1 MLRHGRNNVRAL
13 DGPIQLADGFNKML
27 EKVESTYEAWFKI
40 WRDSWVP
47 KLMRAPKW
55 YRSDTDLHIG
65 DLVYFQRTANELGS
79 KYGRWVVGQVSDIE
93 RGSDGVVRRVW
104 INYKNSGEDNF
115 QKTERSIRSLIKI
128 FSLRL

>member
-79 KYGRWVVGQVSDIE
+79 KYGRWVIRQVSDIE
-93 RGSDGVVRRVW
+93 KAGMMFFSVFGLIIRILGRITFRRLRG
-104 INYKNSGEDNF
+104 
-115 QKTERSIRSLIKI
+115 L
-128 FSLRL
+128 